1 MICTYYLNIP
11 NIRISSFQK
20 LGIKYVSLKPGSTE
34 SLGQVVAIA
43 RANPTFAI
51 ICQWTGGR
59 AGGHH
64 SFEDF
69 HYPILS
75 MYSTLRRCPNII
87 LIAGSGFGGSGDTEP
102 YLTGEWALKFAHPC
116 MPFDG
121 VLFGSRVMT
130 ALEARTSLAV
140 SSQMT
145 SLIKRPNKP
154 LSTHPVLTMK
164 IGKRRIKDQQEVS
177 SQSVQNS
184 VNPSIN

>member
-1 MICTYYLNIP
+1 MTCTFHSVANLTF
-11 NIRISSFQK
+11 RITSFQK
-20 LGIKYVSLKPGSTE
+20 LGVKYIALKPGSTE

-43 RANPTFAI
+43 RAHPTFSI

-69 HYPILS
+69 HSPILS
-75 MYSTLRRCPNII
+75 MYSTVRRCSNIV
-87 LIAGSGFGGSGDTEP
+87 LIAGSGFGGSDDTEP

-140 SSQMT
+140 CLPIT
-145 SLIKRPNKP
+145 
-154 LSTHPVLTMK
+154 TF
-164 IGKRRIKDQQEVS
+164 
-177 SQSVQNS
+177 
-184 VNPSIN
+184 

>member
-1 MICTYYLNIP
+1 MICIPLSNIDLTD
-11 NIRISSFQK
+11 RIISFQK
-20 LGIKYVSLKPGSTE
+20 LGVKYIALKPGSTE
-34 SLGQVVAIA
+34 AIGQTVAIA
-43 RANPTFAI
+43 RAHPTFPI

-69 HYPILS
+69 HAPILS

-87 LIAGSGFGGSGDTEP
+87 LIAGSGFGGSDDTLP

-140 SSQMT
+140 LLSILTLLNVGETSYRRCSWSQRRG
-145 SLIKRPNKP
+145 L
-154 LSTHPVLTMK
+154 
-164 IGKRRIKDQQEVS
+164 GKDL
-177 SQSVQNS
+177 
-184 VNPSIN
+184 